1 MRGTTVV
8 RQRIWSKLKD
18 VALPDSR
25 FHLNFAEVIPDF
37 TGSAVATDRICGLPF
52 YGSGNYAF
60 ITPDNCLVELRRRML
75 EAGKTMV
82 VSTYGIYR
90 GFFLLEPGM
99 VPKGQELFAA
109 WLDGL
114 EHFGRPITL
123 AEIAE
128 RGAFDFMVTG
138 ASAVSLDGVRFGKGH
153 GFFDLEWGM
162 FTDLGIVDEETPVT
176 AIVHDVQVVEDRLY
190 PSPTDIIVDYIATPG
205 RMHRVERRTPR
216 PRGVKWELLSP
227 EQIAATPPL
236 QELQRMRG
244 MRGD

>member
-1 MRGTTVV
+1 MGGTTMV
-8 RQRIWSKLKD
+8 RQRIWSKLRD

-37 TGSAVATDRICGLPF
+37 VGSSTATDRLCELPF
-52 YGSGNYAF
+52 YRSGRYAF
-60 ITPDNCLVELRRRML
+60 VTPDNCLVDLRRRML
-75 EAGKTMV
+75 ESGRSMV

-90 GFFLLEPGM
+90 GLILLEPEM

-114 EHFGRPITL
+114 EHFGQPITL
-123 AEIAE
+123 AEVAE
-128 RGAFDFMVTG
+128 RGAFDFMATG

-162 FTDLGIVDEETPVT
+162 FTDLGLVDERTPV
-176 AIVHDVQVVEDRLY
+176 AAVVHDVQVVEDKLF
-190 PSPTDIIVDYIATPG
+190 PSPTDIIVDWIATPSAL
-205 RMHRVERRTPR
+205 HRVERTHPR

-227 EQIAATPPL
+227 EQIEATPPL
-236 QELQRMRG
+236 QELQRLRG
-244 MRGD
+244 QRAG